1 MYVYVLQEVSRGHSI
16 PEQEQHGRRSE
27 SFNLRSSQFKICFM
41 AQQQAITYQYDLFSE
56 TGQEVDRPY
65 DKSEAVRG
73 AQSAK
78 ALQVKEAGE
87 QGRALAP
94 DLMGAILC
102 HSNIK
107 QAYKQVK
114 QNKGVAGIDQIA
126 VGEFAVWYAED
137 GKSLL
142 GKLYN
147 GTYQPQGVKQVE
159 IPKPNGGK
167 RKLGIPTV
175 TDRIIQQAIAQVLSP
190 IYEQKFS
197 DHSYGFRPNRS
208 AHQAL
213 RKGCGYVE
221 SGRTVVIDMDLK
233 TFFDVVN
240 HDRLMYRLSETIGD
254 KTLLRLI
261 RKYLQ
266 SGILIDGVVSQR
278 TEGTPQ
284 GSPLSPLLSN
294 IVLDELDKELER
306 RGHKFVRY
314 ADDCNIYVRSQTAGE
329 RVMESITGFIESK
342 LKLLVNKDKSQVC
355 EVNQTKFLGY
365 TIEKD
370 GNLTIAEKSIER
382 FKEKVRSITKRNR
395 GVKFE
400 QVIAELVPVMR
411 GWLNYFRYARCKRV
425 LKNLDSWIRRKLR
438 CYRLKQCK
446 RVITLQRFLE
456 RQGVESWQS
465 WILALSGKGHW
476 CKSGC
481 PQAHQALNNKWF
493 DAAGLYNLTLN
504 YDRLNN

>member
-1 MYVYVLQEVSRGHSI
+1 ME
-16 PEQEQHGRRSE
+16 
-27 SFNLRSSQFKICFM
+27 
-41 AQQQAITYQYDLFSE
+41 QQQAITYQYDLFDSK
-56 TGQEVDRPY
+56 GQDVIRPFAG
-65 DKSEAVRG
+65 SEAVRG
-73 AQSAK
+73 AQATK

-87 QGRALAP
+87 QERALTQ
-94 DLMGAILC
+94 DLMGAILSQ
-102 HSNIK
+102 SNIK

-114 QNKGVAGIDQIA
+114 KNKGVAGIDQMT
-126 VGEFAVWYAED
+126 VGEFAAWYAEN
-137 GKSLL
+137 GETLL
-142 GKLYN
+142 SKLYN

-190 IYEQKFS
+190 IYERKFS

-213 RKGCGYVE
+213 KKGSDYVAE
-221 SGRTVVIDMDLK
+221 GRYYVVDMDLR

-240 HDRLMYRLSETIGD
+240 HDRLLYRLSLTIGD
-254 KTLLRLI
+254 KTLLGLI

-266 SGILIDGVVSQR
+266 SGIMVDGLVSQR

-294 IVLDELDKELER
+294 IVLDELDKELEK

-314 ADDCNIYVRSQTAGE
+314 ADDFNIYVRSQEAGE
-329 RVMESITGFIESK
+329 RVMESVSNFIESK
-342 LKLLVNKDKSQVC
+342 LKLIVNKEKSRVC
-355 EVNQTKFLGY
+355 KVNQTNFLGY
-365 TIEKD
+365 TIQKD
-370 GNLTIAEKSIER
+370 GNLSIAKKSIER

-400 QVIAELVPVMR
+400 QVIVELIPVMR
-411 GWLNYFRYARCKRV
+411 GWLNYFRHARCKSL
-425 LKNLDSWIRRKLR
+425 LKTLDSWIRRKLR

-446 RVITLQRFLE
+446 RTITLQQFLKS
-456 RQGVESWQS
+456 RGVETWQS

-476 CKSGC
+476 RKSGC
-481 PQAHQALNNKWF
+481 PQMHQALNKKWF
-493 DAAGLYNLTLN
+493 DEIGLYNLTLN
-504 YDRLNN
+504 YEKLNN

>member
-1 MYVYVLQEVSRGHSI
+1 
-16 PEQEQHGRRSE
+16 
-27 SFNLRSSQFKICFM
+27 M
-41 AQQQAITYQYDLFSE
+41 AQQQEITYQYDLFKQ
-56 TGQEVDRPY
+56 TGQDVIRPFST
-65 DKSEAVRG
+65 SEIVSG
-73 AQSAK
+73 AQVIK

-87 QGRALAP
+87 QKRALTH

-102 HSNIK
+102 HSNIY

-114 QNKGVAGIDQIA
+114 QNKGVAGIDQMP
-126 VGEFAVWYAED
+126 VGAFAVWYAEN
-137 GKSLL
+137 GESLL
-142 GKLYN
+142 NKLYN
-147 GTYQPQGVKQVE
+147 GIYQPQGVKQVE

-190 IYEQKFS
+190 IYERKLS

-213 RKGCGYVE
+213 KKGSVYVE
-221 SGRTVVIDMDLK
+221 QGRSFVVDMDLK
-233 TFFDVVN
+233 TFFDVVH
-240 HDRLMYRLSETIGD
+240 HDRLMYRLSLTIGD
-254 KTLLRLI
+254 KTLLCLI

-266 SGILIDGVVSQR
+266 SGIMVDGIVSQR

-314 ADDCNIYVRSQTAGE
+314 ADDCNIYVRSQVAGD
-329 RVMESITGFIESK
+329 RVMESISNFIENK
-342 LKLLVNKDKSQVC
+342 LKLIVNREKSQVC
-355 EVNQTKFLGY
+355 KVNQSKFLGY
-365 TIEKD
+365 TIQKD
-370 GNLTIAEKSIER
+370 GNLSIATESIVR

-400 QVIAELVPVMR
+400 QVIAELIPVMR
-411 GWLNYFRYARCKRV
+411 GWLNYFHHARCKSL

-446 RVITLQRFLE
+446 RTITLQQFLKS
-456 RQGVESWQS
+456 RGVETWQS
-465 WILALSGKGHW
+465 WILALSGVGHW
-476 CKSGC
+476 RKSGC

-493 DAAGLYNLTLN
+493 DEVGLYNLTLN
-504 YDRLNN
+504 YEKLNN

>member
-1 MYVYVLQEVSRGHSI
+1 
-16 PEQEQHGRRSE
+16 
-27 SFNLRSSQFKICFM
+27 
-41 AQQQAITYQYDLFSE
+41 
-56 TGQEVDRPY
+56 
-65 DKSEAVRG
+65 
-73 AQSAK
+73 
-78 ALQVKEAGE
+78 
-87 QGRALAP
+87 
-94 DLMGAILC
+94 MGAILC

-107 QAYKQVK
+107 QAYRQVK

-126 VGEFAVWYAED
+126 VGDFSAWYAEN
-137 GKSLL
+137 GETLL
-142 GKLYN
+142 SRLYK

-175 TDRIIQQAIAQVLSP
+175 TDRIIQQAIAQVLIP
-190 IYEQKFS
+190 IYERKFS

-213 RKGCGYVE
+213 RKGSEYAEQGKYF
-221 SGRTVVIDMDLK
+221 VVDMDLK

-240 HDRLMYRLSETIGD
+240 HDRLMYRLSLTIGD
-254 KTLLRLI
+254 KTLLGLI

-266 SGILIDGVVSQR
+266 SGIMVDGVVSQR

-294 IVLDELDKELER
+294 IVLDELDKELES

-314 ADDCNIYVRSQTAGE
+314 ADDCNIYVRSQAAGE
-329 RVMESITGFIESK
+329 RVMESVSNFIESK

-365 TIEKD
+365 TIQKD
-370 GNLTIAEKSIER
+370 GNLSIAKKSIDR

-395 GVKFE
+395 GVKLE
-400 QVIAELVPVMR
+400 QLIAELAPVMR
-411 GWLNYFRYARCKRV
+411 GWLNYFHHARCKR
-425 LKNLDSWIRRKLR
+425 LLENLDGWIRRKLR

-446 RVITLQRFLE
+446 RVITLQQFLKS
-456 RQGVESWQS
+456 RGVETWQS

-481 PQAHQALNNKWF
+481 PQMHQALGNKWF
-493 DAAGLYNLTLN
+493 EEIGLYNLSSNYEKLN
-504 YDRLNN
+504 S

>member
-1 MYVYVLQEVSRGHSI
+1 
-16 PEQEQHGRRSE
+16 
-27 SFNLRSSQFKICFM
+27 M
-41 AQQQAITYQYDLFSE
+41 AQQQEITYQYDLLNPMGEEVMRPFAKSE
-56 TGQEVDRPY
+56 TV
-65 DKSEAVRG
+65 SG
-73 AQSAK
+73 AQTIK
-78 ALQVKEAGE
+78 ALQIKEAGE
-87 QGRALAP
+87 QERALTH

-114 QNKGVAGIDQIA
+114 QNKGVAGIDQMPIA
-126 VGEFAVWYAED
+126 DFAVWYAEN
-137 GKSLL
+137 GEILL
-142 GKLYN
+142 SKLYN

-190 IYEQKFS
+190 IYERKFS

-208 AHQAL
+208 AHHAL
-213 RKGCGYVE
+213 KKGSDYVE
-221 SGRTVVIDMDLK
+221 LGRHFVVDMDLK

-240 HDRLMYRLSETIGD
+240 HDRLMYRLSLTISD
-254 KTLLRLI
+254 KTLLKLI

-266 SGILIDGVVSQR
+266 SGIMVDGIVSQR

-294 IVLDELDKELER
+294 IVLDELDKELES

-314 ADDCNIYVRSQTAGE
+314 ADDCNIYVRSQVAGE
-329 RVMESITGFIESK
+329 RVMESVSNFIESK
-342 LKLLVNKDKSQVC
+342 LKLIVNKEKSQVC

-365 TIEKD
+365 TIQKD
-370 GNLTIAEKSIER
+370 GNLSIATKSIDR
-382 FKEKVRSITKRNR
+382 FKEKVRNITKRNR
-395 GVKFE
+395 GIKFE
-400 QVIAELVPVMR
+400 QVIAELIPVMR
-411 GWLNYFRYARCKRV
+411 GWLNYFHHARCKSL

-446 RVITLQRFLE
+446 RTITLQQFLKS
-456 RQGVESWQS
+456 RGVETWQS
-465 WILALSGKGHW
+465 WILALSGVGHW
-476 CKSGC
+476 RKSAC
-481 PQAHQALNNKWF
+481 PQANQALSNKWF
-493 DAAGLYNLTLN
+493 DEIGLYNLLLN
-504 YDRLNN
+504 YEKLNN